1 MSETR
6 QTLTHPHAILTVM
19 ATSHERPTAREEH
32 AGGSS
37 AGGDKGRAGSGTR
50 PRDTGSAGG
59 GTSAGHGAARLGPP
73 ALDPEVCYRALKARD
88 ARFDGWFFP
97 GVTSTGIYCRP
108 SCPSILPRRDRLR
121 YYPTSAA
128 AQRAGFRACKRCR
141 PDTAPG
147 SPEWNR
153 RGDVVARAMRSIND
167 GIVDREGVTGLAGQL
182 GYSARQL
189 QRLMVAEV
197 GAGPLELARAQR
209 AETARLLLETTDL
222 RVGEVAFAAGFG
234 SVRQFN
240 DTVRAIFDEAPMA
253 LRERARR
260 RRRDGLRPF
269 SPAWAVG
276 GTAGGSLHHLRAGGA
291 GSSVGSAA
299 PVRVTARAGSAPP
312 AVSIPPGE
320 AARPVVAAGPVSVSI
335 RLAFRRP
342 LPAGVLFAFLA
353 ERAIPGL
360 EEGDSTWYRRAL
372 SLSHGAVVATVTAEG
387 ESALWCSLQLDDL
400 RDLTTAV
407 GRVRRMFDLDA
418 DPAAVADVLGTDS
431 VLGPAVAA
439 LPGLRIPGHVDGDEL
454 AVRAVLGQQVSVS
467 GARSLGGRLVRE
479 HGRALATPLGSVVGE
494 FPAPQVIA
502 GLSPGDLPMP
512 ASRARAVIRLCEE
525 VSSGRLALYPGADRE
540 VASRQL
546 LELPGIGPWT
556 VAYVRMRALSD
567 PDAFLAGDLGV
578 RRALDRLGLPGGE
591 RQAAAL
597 SERWRPYRA
606 YALQYLWS
614 GLAGPSRATGAE
626 GAPATGTAGALPAGA
641 RGALPAGARGATS
654 STRRAMTSGISP
666 NHHNPR
672 SAT

>member
-1 MSETR
+1 MATR
-6 QTLTHPHAILTVM
+6 Q
-19 ATSHERPTAREEH
+19 ERPAGRAARP
-32 AGGSS
+32 AGDAGSS
-37 AGGDKGRAGSGTR
+37 
-50 PRDTGSAGG
+50 
-59 GTSAGHGAARLGPP
+59 GAARGGTET
-73 ALDPEVCYRALKARD
+73 LDPEVCYRALKARD

-167 GIVDREGVTGLAGQL
+167 GLVDREGVSGLAGQL

-240 DTVRAIFDEAPMA
+240 DTVRAIFDEPPMA
-253 LRERARR
+253 MRERARR
-260 RRRDGLRPF
+260 LRPGR
-269 SPAWAVG
+269 PALSSSAWTV
-276 GTAGGSLHHLRAGGA
+276 AGPAGHSRHRPLAGAGGA
-291 GSSVGSAA
+291 SASSGGAPAIGALATAVGTGAPASSAGTVSVG
-299 PVRVTARAGSAPP
+299 
-312 AVSIPPGE
+312 
-320 AARPVVAAGPVSVSI
+320 I

-342 LPAGVLFAFLA
+342 MPAGVLFTFLA
-353 ERAIPGL
+353 ERAVPGL
-360 EEGDSTWYRRAL
+360 EEGDSRWYRRVL
-372 SLSHGAVVATVTAEG
+372 SLSHGAVVVTVTAEG
-387 ESALWCSLQLDDL
+387 DTALRCNLQLDDL

-407 GRVRRMFDLDA
+407 GRVRRLFDLDA
-418 DPAAVADVLGTDS
+418 DPAAVADVLGSDP
-431 VLGPAVAA
+431 VLGPAVTA
-439 LPGLRIPGHVDGDEL
+439 LPGLRVPGHVDGNEL
-454 AVRAVLGQQVSVS
+454 AIRAVLGQQVSVP
-467 GARSLGGRLVRE
+467 GARTLAGRLVLE
-479 HGRALATPLGSVVGE
+479 HGRALPAPVGSVVGE
-494 FPAPQVIA
+494 FPTPHVIA
-502 GLSPGDLPMP
+502 GLSPDDLAMP
-512 ASRARAVIRLCEE
+512 GSRARALIGLCEE
-525 VSSGRLALYPGADRE
+525 LASGRLALHPGADRE
-540 VASRQL
+540 AVSRQL
-546 LELPGIGPWT
+546 LALPGIGPWT

-578 RRALDRLGLPGGE
+578 RRALGRLGLPDGE
-591 RQAAAL
+591 RQAAAI
-597 SERWRPYRA
+597 SEQWRPYRA

-614 GLAGPSRATGAE
+614 GLTGQGSSTRTCGAIPTGAE
-626 GAPATGTAGALPAGA
+626 
-641 RGALPAGARGATS
+641 
-654 STRRAMTSGISP
+654 SP
-666 NHHNPR
+666 NSR